1 MAQNKHERL
10 LYDKPLKAIILFSL
24 PIMASSL
31 LQFMYNLVDNV
42 VVGRYVGPEALA
54 AVGVVSPINSFIVG
68 TCMGLSS
75 GFSIPIAQS
84 FGAGKTRQMNHY
96 AGNSLT
102 LCVLI
107 GFGFSVFAE
116 LLSTPLLRLINTPD
130 NVIDMAGT
138 YIGIIYLGIPVQ
150 MLYNNLTGIARAVGD
165 SKTPLYFLAVSTV
178 VNLVLDLLFVGQFG
192 MGVAG
197 GAAATLISQILSMV
211 MAAFYVLRWN
221 KNLKIEKHDFRL
233 QKQTCLH
240 MLKIGV
246 PLSLQFTVTSIGSMC
261 LQGAVNSFG
270 SNVVAGFTA
279 AGKIENIANIP
290 LSGLGVSTATFIS
303 QNYGAG
309 NFAKIRRT
317 VYRVLALDIGL
328 SVFSSLFLLVTRD
341 AVVPLFLTESNAAIR
356 SAANS
361 YLLAIAQ
368 CYSILSVL
376 YVLRNSLQGL
386 GSTYANA
393 AAGAGELFGRIFVA
407 YALKSIF
414 GFSAVCYAGPVAWI
428 FADVALVFIF
438 IKKMRQLK
446 ELQRKAEQGA
456 GTVTPVSDVDVQ
468 ENTQKILR

>member
-10 LYDKPLKAIILFSL
+10 LYDRPLKAIILFSL

-54 AVGVVSPINSFIVG
+54 AVGVVSPINSFIIG

-75 GFSIPIAQS
+75 GFSIPVAQA
-84 FGAGKTRQMNHY
+84 FGASKSRQMNHY
-96 AGNSLT
+96 AGNSLS

-107 GFGFSVFAE
+107 GVGFAVFAE
-116 LLSTPLLRLINTPD
+116 IFSTPLLRLIHTPD
-130 NVIDMAGT
+130 NVIDMASA

-178 VNLVLDLLFVGQFG
+178 VNLGLDLLFVGRFA
-192 MGVAG
+192 MGVE
-197 GAAATLISQILSMV
+197 GAAIATLISQVISMV
-211 MAAFYVLRWN
+211 LAANYVLRRN
-221 KNLKIEKHDFRL
+221 KSLRIEKSDFRL

-279 AGKIENIANIP
+279 AGKVENIANIP

-303 QNYGAG
+303 QNFGAG
-309 NFAKIRRT
+309 NYAKIRKT
-317 VYRVLALDIGL
+317 VYRVLVLDIAL

-341 AVVPLFLTESNAAIR
+341 AVVPLFLTESNTAIR

-386 GSTYANA
+386 GTTYANA

-407 YALKSIF
+407 YALKSVF
-414 GFSAVCYAGPVAWI
+414 GFSAVCYAGPVAWA

-438 IKKMRQLK
+438 VRKMRQLK
-446 ELQRKAEQGA
+446 EMEKKAALQAEKQGA
-456 GTVTPVSDVDVQ
+456 AGQNEKDVL
-468 ENTQKILR
+468 KIQR